1 MGRWLSRLNIENDS
15 DTQATKAT
23 KLQVQ
28 EESQGFV
35 GSVAPF
41 LGQVKKFIE
50 PPGYEGGGWLFDGVE
65 GLSQDT
71 LERFLPS
78 HRLRIYSS
86 LIEEGNDITHIG
98 LRPLSV

>member
-1 MGRWLSRLNIENDS
+1 MGRWLSRLNIEKDS

-41 LGQVKKFIE
+41 LGHIEKFTE
-50 PPGYEGGGWLFDGVE
+50 PPGYEGSGWLLAGAA

-71 LERFLPS
+71 LERFFAASQALNLLKP
-78 HRLRIYSS
+78 H
-86 LIEEGNDITHIG
+86 
-98 LRPLSV
+98 